1 MGTALITGGSSG
13 IGASFA
19 RALATRGENLVLVA
33 RDTEK
38 LDRAAAALRLEFGVN
53 VETVSADLAVRA
65 DVVRIG
71 EILARTDDPIDT
83 LVNNAGFGVHTSLLA
98 EDTTPHEHAFDV
110 MCRAV
115 LMLGAVAGRTMKARG
130 SGTIINIS
138 SAAGFITM
146 GSYSAIKAWVR
157 IYSEGL
163 AVELKGS
170 GVQVTALC
178 PGWVHTDFHDRA
190 GIRKSSIPEFLWIDL
205 DEMVEDGLADAVSG
219 KVISIPSKRYSA
231 LMFVARHAP
240 RNGIRWISG
249 RISSSRA
256 H

>member
-19 RALATRGENLVLVA
+19 RALATTGENLVLVA
-33 RDTEK
+33 RDQAK
-38 LDRAAAALRLEFGVN
+38 LDETAAALRAEFGVD
-53 VETVSADLAVRA
+53 VETVSADLARRD
-65 DVVRIG
+65 DVLRVG
-71 EILARTDDPIDT
+71 EILARSEKPIDI

-138 SAAGFITM
+138 SAAGYITM

-157 IYSEGL
+157 SYSEGL

-190 GIRKSSIPEFLWIDL
+190 GIRKSSIPGFLWIDL
-205 DEMVEDGLADAVSG
+205 DEMVEEGLRDAAKG
-219 KVISIPSKRYSA
+219 KVISIPSKRYSF
-231 LMFVARHAP
+231 LMFLARHAP
-240 RNGIRWISG
+240 RSGIRAVSG
-249 RISSSRA
+249 RISSSRT